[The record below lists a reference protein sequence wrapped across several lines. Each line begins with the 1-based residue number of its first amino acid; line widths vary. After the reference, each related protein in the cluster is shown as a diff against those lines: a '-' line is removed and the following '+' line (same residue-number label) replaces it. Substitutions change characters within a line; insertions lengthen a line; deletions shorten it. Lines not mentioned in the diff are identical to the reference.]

1 MEISRRPWATCASAH
16 TPSISKEFV
25 PWCLAGA
32 SCASLYVLC
41 LTENHWKLLE
51 LSLFAPSLQ
60 IYSNLLITS
69 LLSFL
74 FSKLNQLSQL
84 SQHSIQSLNHVQ
96 VWYNQCCVE
105 KKRITSLILLA
116 VFCPMHPRIS
126 LASCSARVHF
136 WFMFDLVSTRMP
148 RSTMCDSIITFHPL
162 FRLLFLYFIL
172 TLEMRT
178 N

>member
-1 MEISRRPWATCASAH
+1 MFSR
-16 TPSISKEFV
+16 SI
-25 PWCLAGA
+25 
-32 SCASLYVLC
+32 LC
-41 LTENHWKLLE
+41 FTLCPLSHWEPLKIAWTV
-51 LSLFAPSLQ
+51 LFAPSLQ

-74 FSKLNQLSQL
+74 FSKLNQLSQ
-84 SQHSIQSLNHVQ
+84 HSIQSLNHVQ

-105 KKRITSLILLA
+105 KKRISSLILLA